1 MRRGW
6 FADATGS
13 LTFRLLAFLS
23 LALLPI
29 GLIAVYQTSI
39 AERDARERAE
49 LAILALTEQ
58 AARSERDIIQRA
70 FGAARAFATTVEI
83 DGATPDRCVSNL
95 SRFVQEEG
103 SFTFVG
109 FLPPSGVIS
118 CSTLPQS
125 IDLTGTELMTT
136 AFRETGRWAEVGA
149 FDFTGPEPMIYVGY
163 PISRDAGA
171 IGYAIV
177 AVPQAEVRP
186 NYEHPVFGAPIALTT
201 FNRTG
206 AILSAEADGGSQ
218 DWLPRSEGLMAF
230 ISVGSRVFSATSRDD
245 RDLIY
250 AVAPMVDSAVYTIGA
265 WSPEALGV
273 SRFDEIPP
281 WLFPILMWLA
291 SLTVAYVAVHQL
303 VIRPVGS
310 LRRQIQLF
318 QRDRNVPEPAPLR
331 GKSTE
336 MEDLED
342 SLIAMAESIVRDE
355 ARLEDSVT
363 EKNTLLKEIH
373 HRVKNNLQLIA
384 SIMNM
389 QLRKSHEGETKMVIR
404 RLQARVLS
412 LATVH
417 RNLYQFEALRRIE
430 ADRLL
435 RETLEQISSLGL
447 PADVDVDVT
456 HELEPVILGPDQAVA
471 VALLASEAITNAI
484 RFLGWPEEGQPWVH
498 VAFAYVDAPAPTAR
512 LTVANSAGTRVSD
525 APGESV
531 GLGTQLMQAFASQL
545 NADLKIRNEP
555 DRYAVE
561 VQFVVGEPDIAFKV
575 AA

>member
-1 MRRGW
+1 MKRGW
-6 FADATGS
+6 FDDVTGS

-29 GLIAVYQTSI
+29 GTIAVYQTSI
-39 AERDARERAE
+39 AERDARGQAE

-83 DGATPDRCVSNL
+83 EGETPSSCVTNL
-95 SRFVQEEG
+95 RRFIEEEG

-109 FLPPSGVIS
+109 FLPPSGLIS
-118 CSTLPQS
+118 CSTIASTVNVADTP
-125 IDLTGTELMTT
+125 LMMT
-136 AFRETGRWAEVGA
+136 AFREPGRWAEAGT
-149 FDFTGPEPMIYVGY
+149 FDFLGPEPMIFVGY
-163 PISRDAGA
+163 PIQRDERSLGF
-171 IGYAIV
+171 AIV
-177 AVPQAEVRP
+177 AVPQDEVQP
-186 NYEHPVFGAPIALTT
+186 NYEHPVFGSPIALTT
-201 FNRTG
+201 YNRNGDVLSGG
-206 AILSAEADGGSQ
+206 AATTDQ
-218 DWLPRSEGLMAF
+218 DWLPRSEGLTAF
-230 ISVGSRVFSATSRDD
+230 VGSGSRVFSAASRDG

-250 AVAPMVDSAVYTIGA
+250 AASPMVDNAVYSIGA
-265 WSPEALGV
+265 WSPEALGLTRLDTV
-273 SRFDEIPP
+273 PP
-281 WLFPILMWLA
+281 WLFPILMWIA

-310 LRRQIQLF
+310 LRRQITNF
-318 QRDRNVPEPAPLR
+318 QRNRKVPEPAPLR
-331 GKSTE
+331 GKATE

-389 QLRKSHEGETKMVIR
+389 QLRKSQEGETKMVIR

-417 RNLYQFEALRRIE
+417 RNLYQFETLRRIE

-447 PADVDVDVT
+447 PADVDVKVEHD
-456 HELEPVILGPDQAVA
+456 LEPVILGPDQAVA

-484 RFLGWPEEGQPWVH
+484 RFLGWPADGPPWVH
-498 VAFAYVDAPAPTAR
+498 VSFAYIDREAPTAR
-512 LTVANSAGTRVSD
+512 LVVSNSAGERVTES
-525 APGESV
+525 AGESV

-545 NADLKIRNEP
+545 NADLRIRDEP
-555 DRYAVE
+555 DRYAIE
-561 VQFVVGEPDIAFKV
+561 VQFQVGEPDTAFRIA
-575 AA
+575 A